1 LDDFYENF
9 QFFENEISLN
19 FVKICEILRNES
31 GPFRSSNTSFNAV
44 FFIMFRWKYSS
55 IRQHLRQ
62 VHNTTIQDYEAR
74 YMETEPIPPSASSSS
89 FSLAMDPLVA
99 LHEQAMNPCHEVSS
113 AVSSSPSPQPKIGAA
128 VLPPPPPLKAS
139 PAALAAA
146 RGLQRQQ
153 QQHATTLLQMAAV
166 AATYAATAAAA
177 ATPVSSPAPVSKG
190 EILEFWREI

>member
-1 LDDFYENF
+1 LDDLRENF
-9 QFFENEISLN
+9 HFCKTKFSEISSKYAK
-19 FVKICEILRNES
+19 FRKMKKR
-31 GPFRSSNTSFNAV
+31 PFCSNSSCHAG
-44 FFIMFRWKYSS
+44 FFMFRWKYSS

-74 YMETEPIPPSASSSS
+74 YMETEPIPPSASSS
-89 FSLAMDPLVA
+89 FSLAIDPLVA

-153 QQHATTLLQMAAV
+153 QQHATTLLQMAV
-166 AATYAATAAAA
+166 AATFAANAAAA

-190 EILEFWREI
+190 EIEFWREI

>member
-1 LDDFYENF
+1 
-9 QFFENEISLN
+9 
-19 FVKICEILRNES
+19 
-31 GPFRSSNTSFNAV
+31 
-44 FFIMFRWKYSS
+44 
-55 IRQHLRQ
+55 
-62 VHNTTIQDYEAR
+62 
-74 YMETEPIPPSASSSS
+74 METEPIPPSASSS

-113 AVSSSPSPQPKIGAA
+113 ALSSSPSPQPKIGAA

-153 QQHATTLLQMAAV
+153 QQHATTLLQMAV
-166 AATYAATAAAA
+166 AATFAANAAAA

-190 EILEFWREI
+190 EILEFWRENLNIWRQKVRQYEVFSADSSSIIWRP

>member
-1 LDDFYENF
+1 M
-9 QFFENEISLN
+9 
-19 FVKICEILRNES
+19 KK
-31 GPFRSSNTSFNAV
+31 GPFRSNPSFHAV
-44 FFIMFRWKYSS
+44 FLMFRWKYSS

-139 PAALAAA
+139 PAALAAV

-166 AATYAATAAAA
+166 AATYAANAAAA

-190 EILEFWREI
+190 EIEFWREIQIYGVKR